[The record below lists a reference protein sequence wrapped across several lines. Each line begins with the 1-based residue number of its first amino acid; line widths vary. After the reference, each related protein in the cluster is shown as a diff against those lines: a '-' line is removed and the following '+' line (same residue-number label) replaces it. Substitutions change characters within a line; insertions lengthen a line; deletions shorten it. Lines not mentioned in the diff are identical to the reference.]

1 MNTTNIS
8 ETVPTRM
15 QIDEE
20 EKEEESSELFNVDA
34 YTTPEL
40 YLLLGFPDN
49 GNEPDDD
56 ALEMRILQLI
66 YRYNNE
72 QNDVLS
78 EFFTKVYARFFDI
91 PTEEIQPTTTNS
103 ATTNRMPDQK
113 PEWEVVGD
121 QELTPANPV
130 VIIDY
135 PNGGINP
142 IRKETL
148 EQRITIDSA
157 SRARPLL
164 TESTDFILNLGQT
177 LRGVVKMRLDSFSI
191 PYHWY
196 TISSAYGS
204 NVLYLRGNSPGINTS
219 EHDIKIEILPGTYA
233 PDALCEAVRK
243 NILTL
248 PATYPTIEFG
258 DTDIVYSAN
267 SSRVDFIFNLR
278 NAFNETHYYI
288 DSINDFVYP
297 NNNESRSTNLWSY
310 LGFNEPVYD
319 LSLVRS
325 VTFARNPETIL
336 PNEPRLSFTSS
347 NNTFYLIQYV
357 PEHLSVTNAAL
368 AGVPNFNPTKTST
381 VVDTISFTLPNPSYL
396 LPDLINAINTLIKSH
411 PKIDP
416 TYSGVESVYYS
427 DANHEYSGS
436 YILQWNFRLN
446 RSTNRS
452 PPFSKLVLKIPNT
465 NEWVSSLNVG
475 LQFSSTM
482 ASATLPSS
490 ETSSGYLFF
499 ELNNLRAETNLLA
512 GDYKTTY
519 TDENN
524 ETFIDT
530 ISYACNL
537 LNLLADGYVAL
548 NRTIQLT
555 VATKLSRSQYIAKIN
570 EAITNQIQTDANTDE
585 IEENYD
591 SNTKA
596 SIFNSDTNLAIINSE
611 SKFEL
616 QVDIDHI
623 FDSTNFEVTV
633 QSGDL
638 LTLLGFESLSII
650 DANYSYVK
658 PFPNAANIQLPSD
671 TNICHVRLSESGE
684 LIFNQY
690 TDSSGTRIDD
700 VPVKFIHTGSNRNYT
715 FDALFRQIQTS
726 FAEFSWN
733 GKKIFGGVN
742 GTTITLGNAG
752 NNTLITYLT
761 LNINVLITEDDYTV
775 TFTSDQFKTN
785 LQLSSS
791 VYNMVD
797 VSRRNTYRVIVGS
810 EAMDDDAVN
819 IVDTTIRVTPDS
831 VPGIATSGSY
841 DIVIPANEYTRQEL
855 FSVLNTAFENNA
867 ITQGTRIYTVP
878 DTVAGTEYTEI
889 RWNINKAFMAK
900 DYSLVFYDS
909 ERFVSCFIGNKS
921 IRNAKSNSTLGW
933 ILGFQAYIEYPL
945 EADAGQ
951 IDNITG
957 YTYYDGSTNLYTY
970 NPVSADTV
978 VTPGS
983 TPTIYADKV
992 SIRGDVT
999 INVNI
1004 YKNFYII
1011 INDYN
1016 QNHVND
1022 NVVTIA
1028 EPDQQTS
1035 LSYANRKFVECDP
1048 VTRQPTMT
1056 GVTRDKQTSMTQ
1068 KFIYASSKMIE
1079 DQNERI
1085 GVSAK
1090 NIKGE
1095 TIYMSNVF
1103 ANIPLK
1109 IGEFGQTY
1117 TENSGTLS
1125 NQNRTFFGP
1134 INLSR
1139 MHVKL
1144 MNDRGDT
1151 VDLNGQNWSMS
1162 IICDV
1167 LYQSQ
1172 TRKTEQK

>member
-1 MNTTNIS
+1 MNS
-8 ETVPTRM
+8 RETPFIAEDV
-15 QIDEE
+15 EE
-20 EKEEESSELFNVDA
+20 DADLFDVDM

-49 GNEPDDD
+49 GTDPSDD

-72 QNDVLS
+72 QNNEMS
-78 EFFTKVYARFFDI
+78 EFLTKVYERFFDL
-91 PTEEIQPTTTNS
+91 PTEQTIQPEQSEPSEPPTTT
-103 ATTNRMPDQK
+103 TTTIIRPDQK
-113 PEWEVVGD
+113 PEWEVIGE
-121 QELTPANPV
+121 QEWDNSNTNPV

-164 TESTDFILNLGQT
+164 TDSTDFILNLGQT

-204 NVLYLRGNSPGINTS
+204 NVFYLRGNRPGINTS

-233 PDALCEAVRK
+233 PDELCEAVRK
-243 NILTL
+243 SMVALAT
-248 PATYPTIEFG
+248 TYPTIEFG
-258 DTDIVYSAN
+258 DTDITYSAN
-267 SSRVDFIFNLR
+267 SSKVDLTFNLR
-278 NAFNETHYYI
+278 NAYNESHYYV
-288 DSINDFVYP
+288 DSSMNDFIYP
-297 NNNESRSTNLWSY
+297 EDTLYRSTNLWSY
-310 LGFNEPVYD
+310 LGFNDPIYD
-319 LSLVRS
+319 LSSVRS
-325 VTFARNPETIL
+325 NPFITGDPTTQREDKLTFASPPTN
-336 PNEPRLSFTSS
+336 SK
-347 NNTFYLIQYV
+347 TFSLIQYV
-357 PEHLSVTNAAL
+357 PKQLSTTDATRL
-368 AGVPNFNPTKTST
+368 GIPIFNPTETET
-381 VVDTISFTLPNPSYL
+381 VIDTISFTLPESSYF
-396 LPDLINAINTLIKSH
+396 LPDLINAINDLIRSH

-416 TYSGVESVYYS
+416 TYSGVESVYY
-427 DANHEYSGS
+427 DKETLHAYKDS
-436 YILQWNFRLN
+436 YVLHWNFRLN

-452 PPFSKLVLKIPNT
+452 PPFSKLVLKIPNNT
-465 NEWVSSLNVG
+465 GDNIWTSG
-475 LQFSSTM
+475 LQFSPAL
-482 ASATLPSS
+482 ASVTLPASD
-490 ETSSGYLFF
+490 TSPGYMLF
-499 ELNNLRAETNLLA
+499 ELNNTRAETKLIAGAYNTNNQIIDGQMVMDTIAYVCTPKSNLLRD
-512 GDYKTTY
+512 DYTSL
-519 TDENN
+519 NQ
-524 ETFIDT
+524 T
-530 ISYACNL
+530 ITLS
-537 LNLLADGYVAL
+537 
-548 NRTIQLT
+548 T
-555 VATKLSRSQYIAKIN
+555 ATSLSRSQYIANIN
-570 EAITNQIQTDANTDE
+570 NALTNLNNTF
-585 IEENYD
+585 
-591 SNTKA
+591 
-596 SIFNSDTNLAIINSE
+596 FNPGTNLAKINSN

-616 QVDIDHI
+616 QVDIERV
-623 FDSTNFEVTV
+623 FDYTNFKVTV
-633 QSGDL
+633 KTTDL
-638 LTLLGFESLSII
+638 LTKIGFAIVEGETELII
-650 DANYSYVK
+650 NANEPIEKTFTNV
-658 PFPNAANIQLPSD
+658 ANIILD
-671 TNICHVRLSESGE
+671 DDVTICRVTLTVSGAG
-684 LIFNQY
+684 IFNPV
-690 TDSSGTRIDD
+690 TISGVELTE
-700 VPVKFIHTGSNRNYT
+700 VPVKLIHSGAANQNNQHVYT
-715 FDALFRQIQTS
+715 FDALFRQLQIS
-726 FAEFSWN
+726 FVQFSWN
-733 GKKIFGGVN
+733 DKKIFGGVN
-742 GTTITLGNAG
+742 GTTIALENAG
-752 NNTLITYLT
+752 NNELKTKLT
-761 LNINVLITEDDYTV
+761 LRINVLITEDDYTV
-775 TFTSDQFKTN
+775 TFTGALLTN
-785 LQLSSS
+785 LHLSNSYDIS
-791 VYNMVD
+791 TVTQK
-797 VSRRNTYRVIVGS
+797 STFRVIEGNNNVN
-810 EAMDDDAVN
+810 DDSVT
-819 IVDTTIRVTPDS
+819 IGDTTIRFTPDA

-841 DIVIPANEYTRQEL
+841 DLVIPANTYTRQDL
-855 FSVLNTAFENNA
+855 FAVLNAAFENNA
-867 ITQGTRIYTVP
+867 ITQGTRIN
-878 DTVAGTEYTEI
+878 TVAVSGVEEYAEI
-889 RWNINKAFMAK
+889 RWNINKVFMAK

-933 ILGFQAYIEYPL
+933 ILGFQAYVEYPL

-951 IDNITG
+951 IDGVTG
-957 YTYYDGSTNLYTY
+957 FTNYDGSANIYTY
-970 NPVSADTV
+970 NVVSSNTII
-978 VTPGS
+978 TPAS
-983 TPTIYADKV
+983 TPTVYADKV

-1048 VTRQPTMT
+1048 ATRRPIMT
-1056 GVTRDKQTSMTQ
+1056 GTTRDKQTSLT
-1068 KFIYASSKMIE
+1068 KNSIYASSKMIE

-1085 GVSAK
+1085 GASTN

-1109 IGEFGQTY
+1109 IGAFGQTY

-1172 TRKTEQK
+1172 TRKSEPNK